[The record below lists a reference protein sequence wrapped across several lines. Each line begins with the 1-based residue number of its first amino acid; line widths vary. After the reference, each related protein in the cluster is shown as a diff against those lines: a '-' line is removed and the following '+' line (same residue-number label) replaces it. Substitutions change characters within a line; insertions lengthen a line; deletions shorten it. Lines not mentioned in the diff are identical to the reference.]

1 MIKSKDMFSEKKGH
15 FSTLVLLCGVMPVWG
30 VNHQLPKIERP
41 NILWLSCE
49 DISQTLSFYGDST
62 AHTPNLDKLARESLV
77 FTRAFAVV
85 GVSAPSRSAIITGMY
100 PASIGTQNMRTA
112 HDVMGWGVRKYDQK
126 TNATDVAGE
135 PVGLYSAVIPD
146 FVKCFTEYL
155 RADGYY
161 CTNNYKTDYQFAA
174 PVTAWDDNSK
184 NATWK
189 NCPPG
194 RPFFSV
200 FNHEVTHESRM
211 WINKKLPQ
219 TVSPKSVPLPDYYP
233 EDSIVRQDVARNYS
247 NIELLDKQLGEKIA
261 ELKKA
266 GLYDKTIIFFFS
278 DHGGPLPRGKREI
291 YDSGLRV
298 PLLVHF
304 PGGAHAGRVD
314 DLVSF
319 VDLAPT
325 ILSLT
330 GIKPPDYMQ
339 GQAFLGKYK
348 VTTPRKYIFGSG
360 DRFDEFSDR
369 IRVIRDKRY
378 LFVKNYHPELPAYK
392 DVTYRKQMD
401 MMNELLRLR
410 DGKKLSGPTAYWFR
424 PTKTNEEF
432 YDCDADPFNLKNL
445 IDDPKYAGK
454 IAELRKALNQHIKS
468 IHDRAEIPEAQ
479 MIEQMWPGGVQPQTA
494 IPVIAIQDKTIRIS
508 CLTPGASIGYILSD
522 KQITPDLNS
531 GWQLYRDPVKT
542 DGAQY
547 LYVIANR
554 IGYADSEVVTKK
566 MAAK

>member
-1 MIKSKDMFSEKKGH
+1 MYSEKKEH
-15 FSTLVLLCGVMPVWG
+15 LVALALLLGPMSVFGVKQQAVK
-30 VNHQLPKIERP
+30 VERP

-49 DISQTLSFYGDST
+49 DISPTLSFYGDST
-62 AHTPNLDKLARESLV
+62 AHTPNLDKLASESLV

-85 GVSAPSRSAIITGMY
+85 GVCAPSRSAIITGMY

-126 TNATDVAGE
+126 TGATDVAGQ
-135 PVGLYSAVIPD
+135 PVRLYSAVIPD

-189 NCPPG
+189 NCPSG

-219 TVSPKSVPLPDYYP
+219 TVSSKSVPLPDYYP

-314 DLVSF
+314 DLVSY

-325 ILSLT
+325 ILSLA

-339 GQAFLGKYK
+339 GQAFLGTYK
-348 VTTPRKYIFGSG
+348 ASEPRKYIFGSG

-378 LFVKNYHPELPAYK
+378 LFVKNYYPELPAYK

-410 DGKKLSGPTAYWFR
+410 DGGKLSGPTAYWFR
-424 PTKTNEEF
+424 PAKTKEEF
-432 YDCDADPFNLKNL
+432 YDCQTDPFNLNNR
-445 IDDPKYAGK
+445 IDDPQYAAK
-454 IAELRKALNQHIKS
+454 IKELRDALDHFVTD
-468 IHDRAEIPEAQ
+468 IHDKASIPEAQ
-479 MIEQMWPGGVQPQTA
+479 MIEQMWPGGVQP
-494 IPVIAIQDKTIRIS
+494 KTDQPIISIKGGTVQIS
-508 CLTPGASIGYILSD
+508 CATVGSSIGYILSE
-522 KQITPDLNS
+522 KELKPDLNS
-531 GWQLYRDPVKT
+531 GWQLYKDPIKT
-542 DGAQY
+542 NGAKY
-547 LYVIANR
+547 LYVITNR
-554 IGYADSEVVTKK
+554 IGYADSKIVTKK
-566 MAAK
+566 LLAE